1 MVDWASLIHAH
12 VINLYVK
19 YIVTKTVN
27 GVHYIESKQAGFF
40 PSFTSQKC
48 KLLMGNL
55 PNFFFAKHLHYMA
68 IMLKAIYSTSPDS
81 EILLDALSLKPLTIS
96 YLVY

>member
-1 MVDWASLIHAH
+1 MVDWASLIYAH
-12 VINLYVK
+12 VINLYVR
-19 YIVTKTVN
+19 YIVTKTVY
-27 GVHYIESKQAGFF
+27 GMHYIESKQAGIF
-40 PSFTSQKC
+40 PSFTFQKC
-48 KLLMGNL
+48 KLLMRNL
-55 PNFFFAKHLHYMA
+55 PNFSFAKHSHYTA